1 MHPEKLMHHPGKGA
15 TPAPR
20 SERARPV
27 RILVVEDD
35 PVLCLFNAALLA
47 KAGFEVD
54 TAEDGEAGLDA
65 LHMNHYDLL
74 ITDNNMPK
82 ISGLELLR
90 TLRAVDEALPV
101 ILVSG
106 AMPIEELKREPQLRL
121 AAMLSKPFT
130 PHDFLSTVRD
140 VLKTSRL
147 AGIEKTKVGSPVG
160 PAPSKVL
167 AA

>member
-1 MHPEKLMHHPGKGA
+1 MHPEKLMHSGEGTGA
-15 TPAPR
+15 PATQ
-20 SERARPV
+20 SEATRPV
-27 RILVVEDD
+27 RILVVDDD
-35 PVLCLFNAALLA
+35 PVLCLFNAELLA

-54 TAEDGEAGLDA
+54 TAPDGEAGLDA
-65 LHMNHYDLL
+65 LQMKRYDLL

-90 TLRAVDEALPV
+90 TLRLVDKALPA

-106 AMPIEELKREPQLRL
+106 AMPLDELKREPQLRL
-121 AAMLSKPFT
+121 AAMLPKPFT

-140 VLKTSRL
+140 VLKTKRPPHRET
-147 AGIEKTKVGSPVG
+147 ATARSPG
-160 PAPSKVL
+160 ESAAL